1 MKVAVLGNS
10 VVHSLNLLFVRN
22 ATSSLVIIITS
33 NYILSFTLEK
43 DFMNVT
49 CVTEN
54 SLEPVISRI
63 ILLHTRLINLMSVM
77 CATRSLTVQVT

>member
-1 MKVAVLGNS
+1 VLGNS
-10 VVHSLNLLFVRN
+10 VVHSLNLLFARN
-22 ATSSLVIIITS
+22 ATSNLVIIITL

-54 SLEPVISRI
+54 SLGPVISRI
-63 ILLHTRLINLMSVM
+63 ILLHTHLINLTSVM

>member
-1 MKVAVLGNS
+1 MKLAVLGNS

-22 ATSSLVIIITS
+22 ATSSSVIIITS

-49 CVTEN
+49 CATEN
-54 SLEPVISRI
+54 SLGPVISRI
-63 ILLHTRLINLMSVM
+63 ILLHTHLINLMSVM